1 MIKNWKLEITENE
14 TKLIADGI
22 LESFDIMSLVAE
34 LEDEFDVKIKPK
46 DLVAEN
52 FNSVDLVI
60 KYHLNKLPVYHENGN
75 KYFDYTLKE
84 DTKYKNDNLPIKP
97 FKKVTDSNFSYFLK
111 KAEDLIHESGYVDQ
125 LYGIDFVFDVP
136 KRQGNFADCL
146 LCIDFLDIDEET
158 ERPSELYQFDLM
170 ELKWVKKKK
179 KQRSWKDIMITNI
192 NWSTPDDVRVMAG
205 LPDEIYASVL
215 NINFSKYDPDDD
227 LDYNEDFL
235 DDVSDALTNKYGF
248 CHDGFKI
255 KIRRKE
261 NE

>member
-14 TKLIADGI
+14 TKLIIQDGAAMNNDI
-22 LESFDIMSLVAE
+22 LSLARH
-34 LEDEFDVKIKPK
+34 
-46 DLVAEN
+46 
-52 FNSVDLVI
+52 LVI
-60 KYHLNKLPVYHENGN
+60 KYHLNKLSVYHENGN

-84 DTKYKNDNLPIKP
+84 DTKYKNDNLQMKP

-111 KAEDLIHESGYVDQ
+111 KAEDLIQESGYVDQ

-158 ERPSELYQFDLM
+158 ERPSELYQFDLT

-179 KQRSWKDIMITNI
+179 NQKSWKDIMITNI

-227 LDYNEDFL
+227 LDCNEDFL
-235 DDVSDALTNKYGF
+235 DDISDALTNKYGF
-248 CHDGFKI
+248 CHDGFKL

>member
-1 MIKNWKLEITENE
+1 M
-14 TKLIADGI
+14 
-22 LESFDIMSLVAE
+22 
-34 LEDEFDVKIKPK
+34 
-46 DLVAEN
+46 
-52 FNSVDLVI
+52 
-60 KYHLNKLPVYHENGN
+60 
-75 KYFDYTLKE
+75 
-84 DTKYKNDNLPIKP
+84 PIKP

-125 LYGIDFVFDVP
+125 LYGVDFVFDVP

-261 NE
+261 NEREHFWNHYQIRRR

>member
-14 TKLIADGI
+14 TKLIIQDGAAMNNDI
-22 LESFDIMSLVAE
+22 LSLARH
-34 LEDEFDVKIKPK
+34 
-46 DLVAEN
+46 
-52 FNSVDLVI
+52 LVI

-125 LYGIDFVFDVP
+125 LYGVDFVFDVP

-179 KQRSWKDIMITNI
+179 EQRSWKDIMITNI

-248 CHDGFKI
+248 WHDGFKI

>member
-1 MIKNWKLEITENE
+1 
-14 TKLIADGI
+14 
-22 LESFDIMSLVAE
+22 
-34 LEDEFDVKIKPK
+34 
-46 DLVAEN
+46 
-52 FNSVDLVI
+52 
-60 KYHLNKLPVYHENGN
+60 
-75 KYFDYTLKE
+75 
-84 DTKYKNDNLPIKP
+84 
-97 FKKVTDSNFSYFLK
+97 
-111 KAEDLIHESGYVDQ
+111 
-125 LYGIDFVFDVP
+125 
-136 KRQGNFADCL
+136 
-146 LCIDFLDIDEET
+146 
-158 ERPSELYQFDLM
+158 M

>member
-1 MIKNWKLEITENE
+1 M
-14 TKLIADGI
+14 
-22 LESFDIMSLVAE
+22 
-34 LEDEFDVKIKPK
+34 
-46 DLVAEN
+46 
-52 FNSVDLVI
+52 
-60 KYHLNKLPVYHENGN
+60 
-75 KYFDYTLKE
+75 
-84 DTKYKNDNLPIKP
+84 PIKP

-125 LYGIDFVFDVP
+125 LYGVDFVFDVP

-248 CHDGFKI
+248 WHDGFKI

>member
-1 MIKNWKLEITENE
+1 MISWKLEITENE
-14 TKLIADGI
+14 TRLVVQDGAVMSSDI
-22 LESFDIMSLVAE
+22 LSLARH
-34 LEDEFDVKIKPK
+34 
-46 DLVAEN
+46 LVN
-52 FNSVDLVI
+52 
-60 KYHLNKLPVYHENGN
+60 KYHLSTLSIYDKNNERLFNYKLEE
-75 KYFDYTLKE
+75 DLKC
-84 DTKYKNDNLPIKP
+84 NNAQMKP
-97 FKKVTDSNFSYFLK
+97 FKKVTDLNFPYFLK
-111 KAEDLIHESGYVDQ
+111 KAEDLIYESGYVDQ
-125 LYGIDFVFDVP
+125 LYGVDFVFDVP